1 MAKPKGPLVF
11 EAHSAALLLPASLI
25 LPGLKHSSRAP
36 AHPAV
41 QQGCSVRREQ
51 CRLCFRRLCSHT
63 VAEHHAQ
70 RTRRVQR
77 ITPASSPATG
87 AAGCGAAGSTSRA
100 GREARGISAG
110 GEPRCWGSGR
120 LPCAQGPAQ
129 PPARP
134 RSTRVPA
141 APPAPPERGSWGAG
155 RGRSAA
161 RIGRKVVTKFF
172 VRALIGRG
180 LQGCDPAAYARSA
193 GCLGAAERAGIGIR
207 IGAVRGCGAG
217 RDGAGGR
224 TGTVRSGSG
233 AGGGAAAR
241 VSGRVPDPGYGM
253 RRSHVGC
260 SRWNSRAVPTLMS
273 HQEGGKGAPPGSF
286 VLSAALCQQRAF
298 AQRPTQ
304 RAFVSARVSD
314 SVSPLPA
321 KPRGSRASEPSGG
334 RAAERSGLLNNQLT
348 APL

>member
-41 QQGCSVRREQ
+41 QQRCSVRREQ

-87 AAGCGAAGSTSRA
+87 AAGCEAAGSTSRA

-217 RDGAGGR
+217 RDGMGRAGGQ
-224 TGTVRSGSG
+224 GPCEVG
-233 AGGGAAAR
+233 AG
-241 VSGRVPDPGYGM
+241 
-253 RRSHVGC
+253 
-260 SRWNSRAVPTLMS
+260 RAVVLQHGCRGGYRILDMGCDGATCDAAGGTPGPCPRSCPTRRVV
-273 HQEGGKGAPPGSF
+273 KG
-286 VLSAALCQQRAF
+286 LLLAALFSLQPFGSSVHSHSVPHNAPSFQPASLTAFPRCQQSPGQPGLR
-298 AQRPTQ
+298 AQRG
-304 RAFVSARVSD
+304 
-314 SVSPLPA
+314 
-321 KPRGSRASEPSGG
+321 PRC
-334 RAAERSGLLNNQLT
+334 
-348 APL
+348 

>member
-1 MAKPKGPLVF
+1 MF

-87 AAGCGAAGSTSRA
+87 AAGCEAAGSTSRA

-161 RIGRKVVTKFF
+161 RIGRKVVAKFF

-180 LQGCDPAAYARSA
+180 LQGCDPAAYARRA

-224 TGTVRSGSG
+224 TDRDRAKWERGGRWCCSTGVG
-233 AGGGAAAR
+233 AGTGSWIWDATEPRGMQQVELQGRAHAHVPPGGWQRGSSWQLCSLCSPLAAACIR
-241 VSGRVPDPGYGM
+241 
-253 RRSHVGC
+253 
-260 SRWNSRAVPTLMS
+260 
-273 HQEGGKGAPPGSF
+273 
-286 VLSAALCQQRAF
+286 
-298 AQRPTQ
+298 
-304 RAFVSARVSD
+304 
-314 SVSPLPA
+314 
-321 KPRGSRASEPSGG
+321 
-334 RAAERSGLLNNQLT
+334 T
-348 APL
+348 APHTTRLRFSPRL